1 MKRTDS
7 FVFVLVVLSLQVF
20 VSPFTCCAED
30 RSEALRTRLVRDH
43 IVGAGITNQR
53 VIDAIRATPRHEFV
67 PADVQR
73 KAYLDMA
80 LPIGFG
86 QTISSPY
93 IVARMTEQLD
103 PQSDDR
109 ILEIG
114 TGSGYQAAV
123 LSPLVKEVFSIEIV
137 PGLGTRARETLKRLG
152 YRNVSVRIGDGY
164 QGWEQH
170 APYDKIIVTCS
181 PEDVPAPLVAQL
193 VEGGR
198 LVIPV
203 GERFQQALYRFTKRD
218 GKLERERVEAT
229 FFVPMEGR
237 AEALRRGT
245 SDEVHP
251 EIVNGGFEERTFSGE
266 PEGWY
271 YVRNGKVI
279 EDDKAPQGKNYMR
292 FQRRDGMA
300 PRAIQPLAADGS
312 KLEKL
317 EVKFWSRG
325 RGIQADLLSIH
336 QAQVVVEFYDA
347 DRERCGD
354 GQIPVSAGTFDWKQH
369 SATIEIPKESKLA
382 MIQIGLI
389 GAKGE
394 IMFDGISV
402 SAK

>member
-7 FVFVLVVLSLQVF
+7 FLFILLALLLHVV
-20 VSPFTCCAED
+20 VSPSVSNAED
-30 RSEALRTRLVRDH
+30 RSEAQRSRLVRDH
-43 IVGAGITNQR
+43 IVGAGISNQR
-53 VIDAIRATPRHEFV
+53 VIDAIQMTPRHEFV

-73 KAYLDMA
+73 NAYLDMA

-103 PQSDDR
+103 PQPGDR

-123 LSPLVKEVFSIEIV
+123 LSPMVKEVFSIEIV
-137 PGLGTRARETLKRLG
+137 PGLGERARDTLKRLG
-152 YRNVSVRIGDGY
+152 YLNVRVKIGDGY

-181 PEDVPAPLVAQL
+181 PEDVPEPLVTQL
-193 VEGGR
+193 AEGGR

-203 GERFQQALYRFTKRD
+203 GERFQQALYRFTKR
-218 GKLERERVEAT
+218 GGRLQRERVEAT

-237 AEALRRGT
+237 AEVLRRGT
-245 SDEVHP
+245 SDEVYP
-251 EIVNGGFEERTFSGE
+251 EVVNGGFEERSPSGE
-266 PEGWY
+266 PLGWY
-271 YVRNGKVI
+271 YVRNGQVI
-279 EDDKAPQGKNYMR
+279 EDAGAPQGTNYMQFHR
-292 FQRRDGMA
+292 QNGVA
-300 PRAIQPLAADGS
+300 TRAIQPVAADGS
-312 KLEKL
+312 KLERL

-325 RGIQADLLSIH
+325 QGIQSDLLAIQ
-336 QAQVVVEFYDA
+336 QAQFVVEFYDA
-347 DRERCGD
+347 DRKRCGD
-354 GQIPVSAGTFDWKQH
+354 GQVPVSAGTFDWDQQL
-369 SATIEIPKESKLA
+369 ATFEIPKAAKLA

-389 GAKGE
+389 GARGT

-402 SAK
+402 SAH